1 MTKAKFVIAATAAAA
16 LCLPTSGSFAQTY
29 QDANYLLNRTEKGR
43 YESLI
48 SNVRK
53 NSFEAFSKSDRSKLK
68 KISRKAQSNKRF
80 RFKLAKNPTSVA
92 KQYGLSPKGFKL
104 LTAKVNAEDLG
115 KGTAVQSGCLCTHCC
130 VTTINSKPGQDR
142 VQHLNKKA
150 NYLKASP
157 TFKQIR

>member
-1 MTKAKFVIAATAAAA
+1 MTKAKFAIAATAAAA
-16 LCLPTSGSFAQTY
+16 LCLPTSGFAQTY

-53 NSFEAFSKSDRSKLK
+53 NSFEGFSKSDRSKLK

-92 KQYGLSPKGFKL
+92 KQYGLSPKGFKF

-115 KGTAVQSGCLCTHCC
+115 KGTVVQSGCLCTHCC
-130 VTTINSKPGQDR
+130 VTTINFKPGQDR

-157 TFKQIR
+157 AFMQIR

>member
-1 MTKAKFVIAATAAAA
+1 MLAYIWI
-16 LCLPTSGSFAQTY
+16 LCPNLSDQTTSKQDRKGSLWITY
-29 QDANYLLNRTEKGR
+29 FKCK
-43 YESLI
+43 
-48 SNVRK
+48 K
-53 NSFEAFSKSDRSKLK
+53 NSFEGFSKSDRSKLK

-92 KQYGLSPKGFKL
+92 KQYGLSSKGFKF

-115 KGTAVQSGCLCTHCC
+115 KGTVVQSGCLCTHCC

-142 VQHLNKKA
+142 VQYLNKKA

-157 TFKQIR
+157 TFKQIRWDLICVEGSILAYM